1 MNRTTSF
8 FHAIG
13 RISDNNR
20 RLACRLLFLA
30 LCAAPTIS
38 LVYWIVHRPGI
49 HEWQEAVQAKLGVEI
64 EIDSLET
71 PRPGETILR
80 GVRVNQPFGKTVH
93 RINEITIMTA
103 PVHRVVVSDM
113 VSVAPED
120 LLKLIQQA
128 SQHAFLIGSIS
139 QPWQIEFQTV
149 AVDPNPD
156 SPDLGLVLSPL
167 QIEIHQDSNG
177 VMATAKFQ
185 RSGTEYSESMECQVF
200 YPHDPQVLRQ
210 EICVDTRGSCL
221 PCWLVTGF
229 VDDLTS
235 MGDEATFS
243 GTSTLLIDAENRVS
257 GKLTGVFDRINL
269 QDLGEPVHQR
279 LSGMAQA
286 TVLECEIVEDR
297 IRRLHAKLECVEG
310 GWISPQVLISAQH
323 HLNLQSTGMRPRNQ
337 FIPYSSFGVE
347 FLLDPPNDRFLV
359 ADLEKEGLIF
369 DKEQKPLLRCSY
381 VEVDN
386 QLQAYPL
393 RIIDVA
399 NFWIRPSAQVNRQ
412 MVANSSEN
420 LLANHGLIRFL
431 NRLDRQE
438 ERTAALPTELERD

>member
-1 MNRTTSF
+1 MNRTPSF
-8 FHAIG
+8 IHAI
-13 RISDNNR
+13 RRMSDNNR
-20 RLACRLLFLA
+20 RLVCRLLFLA
-30 LCAAPTIS
+30 LCAVPTMS
-38 LVYWIVHRPGI
+38 LVYWITHRPGI
-49 HEWQEAVQAKLGVEI
+49 REWQEAVQAKLGVEI

-80 GVRVNQPFGKTVH
+80 GIRVNQPFGKTVH
-93 RINEITIMTA
+93 HINEITVMTA
-103 PVHRVVVSDM
+103 PTHRVVVSDM

-120 LLKLIQQA
+120 LLELIHQA
-128 SQHAFLIGSIS
+128 SQHAFLVGRIS

-156 SPDLGLVLSPL
+156 SSDLGLVLSPL
-167 QIEIHQDSNG
+167 QIDIRQDDHG
-177 VMATAKFQ
+177 VMATANFQ
-185 RSGTEYSESMECQVF
+185 RSGIEDSESMECQVF
-200 YPHDPQVLRQ
+200 YPHEPQVLRP
-210 EICVDTRGSCL
+210 EIYVDTRGNRL
-221 PCWLVTGF
+221 PCWLATDF
-229 VDDLTS
+229 VEDLAS
-235 MGDEATFS
+235 MGEEATFS
-243 GTSTLLIDAENRVS
+243 GTATLLIDDENRVS
-257 GKLTGVFDRINL
+257 GKLTGVFDQINL
-269 QDLGEPVHQR
+269 HDLGEPVHQR

-286 TVLECEIVEDR
+286 NVLECEIVEDR
-297 IRRLHAKLECVEG
+297 LRRLHAKLQCAEG

-323 HLNLQSTGMRPRNQ
+323 HLNLQSTGMRARNQ

-359 ADLEKEGLIF
+359 ADLREEGLIF

-431 NRLDRQE
+431 NRLDRQA
-438 ERTAALPTELERD
+438 ERTAALPLALERD